1 MADKKSEEYELERIG
16 ANPTKNS
23 GRGRFEKGDGILSYR
38 DMNVTVD
45 IKEYKESF
53 GLSRKMVAKLGA
65 DTRQNRTDYGIFFVV
80 LGEEEPRQRMVV
92 MTEQMFNDITDDM
105 KWDVDHEG

>member
-1 MADKKSEEYELERIG
+1 MADKKSEEYELDRLG
-16 ANPTKNS
+16 AMPTKNS
-23 GRGRFEKGDGILSYR
+23 GRGKFQKGDGVLSYR
-38 DMNVTVD
+38 GITVTVD
-45 IKEYKESF
+45 VKEYKESF

-92 MTEQMFNDITDDM
+92 MTEQMFNDLTDDM
-105 KWDVDHEG
+105 KWDENDD

>member
-1 MADKKSEEYELERIG
+1 MADKKSEEYELSRIN

-23 GRGRFEKGDGILSYR
+23 GRGKFQKGDGVINYK
-38 DMNVTVD
+38 DMSITVD
-45 IKEYKESF
+45 VKEYKESF

-80 LGEEEPRQRMVV
+80 LGEDEPRQRMVV
-92 MTEQMFNDITDDM
+92 MTEQMYNDIMSRLDM
-105 KWDVDHEG
+105 EYDG

>member
-1 MADKKSEEYELERIG
+1 MADKKSEEYELERID
-16 ANPTKNS
+16 AIPTKNS
-23 GRGRFEKGDGILSYR
+23 GRGKFQKGDGIISYR
-38 DMNVTVD
+38 GMTVTVD
-45 IKEYKESF
+45 VKEYKESF

-92 MTEQMFNDITDDM
+92 MTEQMFNDLTDDM
-105 KWDVDHEG
+105 KWDENYD